1 MMKMKKI
8 YIAPVADFVEAE
20 FMPILTDFSTFEGGR
35 GDSDGNTANEQI
47 SGSWSDI
54 WGNMQ

>member
-1 MMKMKKI
+1 MKKI